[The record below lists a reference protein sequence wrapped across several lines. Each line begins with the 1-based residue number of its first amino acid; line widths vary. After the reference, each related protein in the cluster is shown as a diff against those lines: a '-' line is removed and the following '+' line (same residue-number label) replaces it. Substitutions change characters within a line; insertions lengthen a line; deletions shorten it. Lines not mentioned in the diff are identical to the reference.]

1 MVTQALDYNYILFE
15 NYKKMKIS
23 ETELATILMIEHL
36 IADGNSFIT
45 ADLLS
50 LKMSMRTKEIDKVL
64 ATLVERGFLDIVTE
78 GKKTKTSLEPL
89 YKKLVHQYTVTSA
102 NEEAM
107 EKSKKATEELE
118 NVYEQFEKLLKRTLA
133 PVEVNKIG
141 EWISLGYSD
150 ETIINA
156 LKEALSNGKK
166 TIRSVDKILLAWASR
181 DDIEVEGHTTISDEW
196 DRNLEET
203 IRIAKTPWLTNDDD
217 DK

>member
-1 MVTQALDYNYILFE
+1 MVTQALDYKYILFE

-36 IADGNSFIT
+36 IDTGNSFIT

-50 LKMSMRTKEIDKVL
+50 LKMSLRTKEIDKVL
-64 ATLVERGFLDIVTE
+64 ANLVERGFLDIVTE

-89 YKKLVHQYTVTSA
+89 YKKLIHEYTVASA
-102 NEEAM
+102 NEEAR
-107 EKSKKATEELE
+107 EKSKKASQELE
-118 NVYEQFEKLLKRTLA
+118 NVYEQFESLLGRSLA
-133 PVEVNKIG
+133 PVEVNNIG

-150 ETIINA
+150 EMIINA
-156 LKEALSNGKK
+156 LKESISNGKK

-181 DDIEVEGHTTISDEW
+181 DDIEVEGHTTISDDW
-196 DRNLEET
+196 RNNLEET